1 MGQENTNKTL
11 TMKDTNGK
19 TITEEE
25 FMKDIGHG
33 VERTQENW
41 KSFFEKFPEFYIKLR
56 PEASMEISS
65 EDWNNYEGRLKDFI
79 STLLAEERKNNE
91 ILINTL
97 IDTKNREIE
106 ETRNAVL
113 SEVEKEVEKKQ
124 YYSDDGQ
131 QYVTSIE
138 DISTIISNLRVK

>member
-1 MGQENTNKTL
+1 M
-11 TMKDTNGK
+11 K

-79 STLLAEERKNNE
+79 STLLAEERIKQHALGYKFGYEDGYSSQWKENY
-91 ILINTL
+91 
-97 IDTKNREIE
+97 TKAFEQDI
-106 ETRNAVL
+106 RNAVL
-113 SEVEKEVEKKQ
+113 EEVEKEVEKKQ

>member
-1 MGQENTNKTL
+1 
-11 TMKDTNGK
+11 MKDTNGK

-41 KSFFEKFPEFYIKLR
+41 KEELDDRFGDLGTNASLKL
-56 PEASMEISS
+56 
-65 EDWNNYEGRLKDFI
+65 FI
-79 STLLAEERKNNE
+79 STLLAEERELQNK
-91 ILINTL
+91 L
-97 IDTKNREIE
+97 REIAINNLITDVNTARKE
-106 ETRNAVL
+106 ERNKVL
-113 SEVEKEVEKKQ
+113 SEVGREVEKKQ

-138 DISTIISNLRVK
+138 DILKIINNLK